1 MSSFLRGER
10 VPLSTDGIQ
19 GRAVANLGANKL
31 APRFIGPFKISK
43 VIDDAYTLDIP
54 TAMRLLSTFYVGRL
68 KPYVPAPI
76 PAPEAER
83 PRPARNPS
91 RPAADADVE
100 SARALAPQVRA
111 SPGVAP
117 HTSARSRLIVSR
129 RPCSDRVGA
138 VTAIAER
145 SRAGSARFLVSIVP
159 LLA

>member
-111 SPGVAP
+111 SPGVA
-117 HTSARSRLIVSR
+117 R
-129 RPCSDRVGA
+129 RTRAHEAASS
-138 VTAIAER
+138 
-145 SRAGSARFLVSIVP
+145 SRAAPAPTGSEQSPQLQNARAQAQRGS
-159 LLA
+159 